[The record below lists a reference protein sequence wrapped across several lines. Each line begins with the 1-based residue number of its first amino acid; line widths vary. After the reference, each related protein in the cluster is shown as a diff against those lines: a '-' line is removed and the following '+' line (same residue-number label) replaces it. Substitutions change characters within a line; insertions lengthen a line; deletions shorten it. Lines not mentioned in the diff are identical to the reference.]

1 MKKYL
6 LFVAVFFIAAAVV
19 FSQGALSPVSQM
31 DNSIKELANNLN
43 RKLIEE
49 KAQSVI
55 IGQFVYSD
63 SISSL
68 GTYWINQLTQELAN
82 LTGRPYAILS
92 TGASA
97 DWTISGEIID
107 AAGTI
112 RVYSRMVSSA
122 NRAIGAVFNT
132 DFPRE
137 EHIVQMLN
145 TGRSSGGGSSSSSS
159 ARDANEP
166 DSMENPVTVTIG
178 TDESN
183 AVVLNRT
190 IHDGNDEDF
199 FALVPGQDGRLV
211 VETTGSMDTY
221 MYLYNAETRAELASN
236 DDGGSGT
243 NARIRHN
250 VQAGQRYIARVKGYS
265 SSHTGSYGFRA
276 YIQGQSRQTPDE
288 YEPNDEPSQAK
299 AIGIGTPQQHTFHNG
314 DDVDW
319 VKFEVT
325 QAGRYTIRARGVNSN
340 RLDTYIELFDS
351 NVRSIADDDDGGES
365 FDSRLSRRLDA
376 GQYYLKVSCLDDEPD
391 QPYTISVTAE

>member
-6 LFVAVFFIAAAVV
+6 LFVVFLITAAVI
-19 FSQGALSPVSQM
+19 FAQGALSPVSQM
-31 DNSIKELANNLN
+31 DNSIKELASNLN
-43 RKLIEE
+43 RKLVEE

-82 LTGRPYAILS
+82 FPGRPYLILS
-92 TGASA
+92 AGGTA
-97 DWTISGEIID
+97 DWTVSGEIID

-112 RVYSRMVSSA
+112 RVYSRMVNSG

-137 EHIVQMLN
+137 DYIIQMLN
-145 TGRSSGGGSSSSSS
+145 TGRSSGGGSSSSST

-166 DSMENPVTVTIG
+166 DSWENPVTVTIG
-178 TDESN
+178 TDEGN
-183 AVVLNRT
+183 AVVMNRT
-190 IHDGNDEDF
+190 IHDNNDEDF
-199 FALVPGQDGRLV
+199 FLIVPEQDGRLT
-211 VETTGSMDTY
+211 VETTGSIDTF
-221 MYLYNAETRAELASN
+221 MYLYNAETRAEISSN

-243 NARIRHN
+243 NARIRQN
-250 VQAGQRYIARVKGYS
+250 VQAGQRYIAKVKGYS

-276 YIQGQSRQTPDE
+276 YLQVQARQTQDEFEPD
-288 YEPNDEPSQAK
+288 NEPSQAK
-299 AIGIGTPQQHTFHNG
+299 TIEIGTPQQHSFHNS

-319 VKFEVT
+319 VKFEVKD
-325 QAGRYTIRARGVNSN
+325 AGRYTIRTRGVNSN
-340 RLDTYIELFDS
+340 RLDTYIELFDA

-376 GQYYLKVSCLDDEPD
+376 GTYYLKVSCLDDEPD
-391 QPYTISVTAE
+391 QPYTISISAE